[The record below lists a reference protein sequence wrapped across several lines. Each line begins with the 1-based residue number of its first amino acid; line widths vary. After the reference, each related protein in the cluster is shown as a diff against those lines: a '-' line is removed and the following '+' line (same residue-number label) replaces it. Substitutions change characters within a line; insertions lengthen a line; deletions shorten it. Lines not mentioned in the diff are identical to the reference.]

1 MEIIRVAL
9 LDDDEQWLIREEN
22 YLKKFEES
30 ENIKF
35 QFYHCKNSEELYVL
49 EEEMI
54 QIIFADIELG
64 NENGIDLMKKIS
76 ELFPG
81 VQVIYVTN
89 YLFYAVVVYETEHCY
104 FVLKEQFEQRLPNIV
119 KTAVNRMKQKIWY
132 FTLVG
137 GENFAINVDEI
148 LYFERRGHYTYIIT
162 EEGKYKIR
170 NKLDELYEK
179 EKTGRFLRCHVSFL
193 VHINAIK
200 LLRKNTIYL
209 KNDVELPVSRRFEKN
224 VRETFMNLALQQI

>member
-1 MEIIRVAL
+1 MEVIRVAL

-30 ENIKF
+30 KNIRF

-54 QIIFADIELG
+54 QIIFADIEFE

-89 YLFYAVVVYETEHCY
+89 YLFYAVDVYETE
-104 FVLKEQFEQRLPNIV
+104 N
-119 KTAVNRMKQKIWY
+119 
-132 FTLVG
+132 LVFYIG
-137 GENFAINVDEI
+137 
-148 LYFERRGHYTYIIT
+148 RRR
-162 EEGKYKIR
+162 K
-170 NKLDELYEK
+170 
-179 EKTGRFLRCHVSFL
+179 FCH
-193 VHINAIK
+193 
-200 LLRKNTIYL
+200 
-209 KNDVELPVSRRFEKN
+209 
-224 VRETFMNLALQQI
+224 